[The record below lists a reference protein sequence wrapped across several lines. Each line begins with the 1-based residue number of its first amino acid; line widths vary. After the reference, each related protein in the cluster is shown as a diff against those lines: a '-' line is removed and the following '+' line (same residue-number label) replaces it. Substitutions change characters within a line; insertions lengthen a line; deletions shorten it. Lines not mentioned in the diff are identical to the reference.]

1 MSGGQ
6 IAAVVCAALLLLP
19 GGCFLVVGVA
29 VATDRDIYD
38 VAFLPLL
45 IAVVLIGTSI
55 LLFWLGL
62 RRRPPAQLPPPD
74 APT

>member
-29 VATDRDIYD
+29 VATDRSLYDI
-38 VAFLPLL
+38 AWLPLL
-45 IAVVLIGTSI
+45 VAAVLLGVSV

-62 RRRPPAQLPPPD
+62 RRRPQAPLPPP
-74 APT
+74 AAQA